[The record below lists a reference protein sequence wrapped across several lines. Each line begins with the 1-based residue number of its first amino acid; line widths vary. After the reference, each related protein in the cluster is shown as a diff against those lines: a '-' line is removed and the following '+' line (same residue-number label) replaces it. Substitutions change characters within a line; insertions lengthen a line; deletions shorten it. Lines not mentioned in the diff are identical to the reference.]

1 MDTCCSSTTVWFAVA
16 RAVHFGT
23 CLLLFSVVGFD
34 RFIARGLGG
43 RAWDS
48 SVRWLIWLALPAALL
63 SGGAWLAFTAIA
75 MSGLPARQ
83 ALQLEILRLVWN
95 QTHFGFLWHLRLLCW
110 LAVAVALFLRQ
121 WPSLR
126 AAGTWAA
133 LVGAALLLL
142 SLAWAGHGQIGPHA
156 HWHLLADSLHLL
168 AAGFWPAGLLP
179 FALLLYRLRR
189 QEAAEKWNRILTITR
204 RFSAMSVA
212 SVAILAA
219 TGLINSWFMVG
230 SVKNLWLTEYGKVLS
245 IKIVCFV
252 IMAGIGAI
260 NLLRLKPRLGVDA
273 EGPGVAA
280 RMQRNVVGELV
291 LAGVIIAVV
300 GVLGLLP
307 PAMPCG

>member
-1 MDTCCSSTTVWFAVA
+1 
-16 RAVHFGT
+16 
-23 CLLLFSVVGFD
+23 
-34 RFIARGLGG
+34 
-43 RAWDS
+43 
-48 SVRWLIWLALPAALL
+48 
-63 SGGAWLAFTAIA
+63 
-75 MSGLPARQ
+75 
-83 ALQLEILRLVWN
+83 
-95 QTHFGFLWHLRLLCW
+95 
-110 LAVAVALFLRQ
+110 
-121 WPSLR
+121 
-126 AAGTWAA
+126 
-133 LVGAALLLL
+133 
-142 SLAWAGHGQIGPHA
+142 
-156 HWHLLADSLHLL
+156 
-168 AAGFWPAGLLP
+168 
-179 FALLLYRLRR
+179 
-189 QEAAEKWNRILTITR
+189 
-204 RFSAMSVA
+204 MSVA